1 VNPTAS
7 PFGRNRGDIHWVIQ
21 GICANTDHS
30 DYAPLAS
37 TNHGLNFSNGLNSLH
52 RTGGNMF
59 RSVSLILLAFVI
71 SMPERTDAASVD
83 QDFYRGK
90 NVRIIVGFAAGGG
103 FDAYARVIARHM
115 GRHIAGNPS
124 IIVDNM
130 TGAGSRVA
138 ANFLFKAPAD
148 GLIIGNF
155 IGSLVLQ
162 QIMGD
167 KGIEFD
173 SRRFEWLGAPVQDEN
188 VCALTKASGINSL
201 DDWFAAKKPVKL
213 GGEAPG
219 ANDSDTPRVLKAA
232 LGLPIQLIEGFKG
245 TSNIRVAAEAGE
257 VDGGCW
263 TWASIRTTWAGGL
276 ESGMVKAII
285 QVNAKKADDIPNV
298 PNAIDHAKTAEA
310 RVLIDSG
317 IHAPSAILRAYA
329 LPPGTPKSR
338 ADLLRGAFNATMK
351 DPEFLAE
358 MKKSK
363 LEINPLSGAE
373 VDGIVKK
380 LFQMDTKNVAKIRDV
395 LVPKN

>member
-1 VNPTAS
+1 MLKIVGLLFSLALIAAP
-7 PFGRNRGDIHWVIQ
+7 
-21 GICANTDHS
+21 HS
-30 DYAPLAS
+30 A
-37 TNHGLNFSNGLNSLH
+37 H
-52 RTGGNMF
+52 
-59 RSVSLILLAFVI
+59 
-71 SMPERTDAASVD
+71 AAAAD

-90 NVRIIVGFAAGGG
+90 TIRFVVGFAAGGG
-103 FDAYARVIARHM
+103 FDAYARAIARHM
-115 GRHIAGNPS
+115 GRHISGNPS
-124 IIVDNM
+124 IIVENM

-138 ANFLFKAPAD
+138 ANFLFRAPAD
-148 GLIIGNF
+148 GLVVGNF
-155 IGSLVLQ
+155 IGSLLLQ

-173 SRRFEWLGAPVQDEN
+173 GRRFEWLGAPVQDES

-219 ANDSDTPRVLKAA
+219 ANDSDIPRVLKAA
-232 LGLPIQLIEGFKG
+232 LNLPIQLIEGFKG

-263 TWASIRTTWAGGL
+263 TWASIRTTWANGL

-285 QVNAKKADDIPNV
+285 QVNSKKADDIPNV
-298 PNAIDHAKTAEA
+298 PNAIDLPKLRRAI
-310 RVLIDSG
+310 LIESG

-329 LPPGTPKSR
+329 LPPGTPKGR
-338 ADLLRGAFNATMK
+338 VDLLRNAFNATMK
-351 DPEFLAE
+351 DAEFLAE

-363 LEINPLSGAE
+363 LEINALTGAE

-380 LFQMDTKNVAKIRDV
+380 LFQMDAKNVAKIREV

>member
-1 VNPTAS
+1 MLRFAVLTLS
-7 PFGRNRGDIHWVIQ
+7 FF
-21 GICANTDHS
+21 
-30 DYAPLAS
+30 LA
-37 TNHGLNFSNGLNSLH
+37 
-52 RTGGNMF
+52 
-59 RSVSLILLAFVI
+59 
-71 SMPERTDAASVD
+71 AAGSAAAGAAE

-90 NVRIIVGFAAGGG
+90 TIRFVVGFAAGGG
-103 FDAYARVIARHM
+103 FDVYARGIARHM
-115 GRHIAGNPS
+115 SRHVPGNPT
-124 IIVDNM
+124 IIVENM

-138 ANFLFKAPAD
+138 ANYLFKAPTD
-148 GLIIGNF
+148 GSVVGNF

-173 SRRFEWLGAPVQDEN
+173 ARRFEWLGAPVQDES
-188 VCALTKASGINSL
+188 VCALTKASGIQSL
-201 DDWFAAKKPVKL
+201 DDWMAAKKPVKL

-219 ANDSDTPRVLKAA
+219 ANDSDIPRILKAA

-263 TWASIRTTWAGGL
+263 TWASIRTTWANGI
-276 ESGMVKAII
+276 ETGMVKPILQI
-285 QVNAKKADDIPNV
+285 NAKKAADIPNV
-298 PNAIDHAKTAEA
+298 PNAIDYAKTADARALIEA
-310 RVLIDSG
+310 G
-317 IHAPSAILRAYA
+317 THGPSAILRAYA
-329 LPPGTPKSR
+329 LPPGTPRSR
-338 ADLLRGAFNATMK
+338 VDVLRAAFDATMK

-363 LEINPLSGAE
+363 LEINALTGGE

-380 LFQMDTKNVAKIRDV
+380 LFQMDAKTVAKIRDV

>member
-1 VNPTAS
+1 MIKAT
-7 PFGRNRGDIHWVIQ
+7 G
-21 GICANTDHS
+21 
-30 DYAPLAS
+30 LA
-37 TNHGLNFSNGLNSLH
+37 LI
-52 RTGGNMF
+52 
-59 RSVSLILLAFVI
+59 ILLTFSSGAH
-71 SMPERTDAASVD
+71 AASAD
-83 QDFYRGK
+83 QDFYRGRT
-90 NVRIIVGFAAGGG
+90 VRIIVGFAAGGG
-103 FDAYARVIARHM
+103 FDAYARVIARNM
-115 GRHIAGNPS
+115 GRHIPGNPS

-138 ANFLFKAPAD
+138 ANYLFKAPSD

-173 SRRFEWLGAPVQDEN
+173 GRKFEWLGAPVQDEN
-188 VCALTKASGINSL
+188 VCALTKASGINSI

-219 ANDSDTPRVLKAA
+219 ANDSDVPRVLKAA
-232 LGLPIQLIEGFKG
+232 LGLPVQLIEGFKG
-245 TSNIRVAAEAGE
+245 TANIRIAAEAGE

-263 TWASIRTTWAGGL
+263 TWASIRTTWANGL
-276 ESGMVKAII
+276 ESGMVKAIVQI
-285 QVNAKKADDIPNV
+285 NAKKADDIPNV
-298 PNAIDHAKTAEA
+298 PNAIDLAKTPEA

-329 LPPGTPKSR
+329 LPPGTSKSR
-338 ADLLRGAFNATMK
+338 VELLRSAFNSTMK

-380 LFQMDTKNVAKIRDV
+380 LFQMDAKNVVKIRDV

>member
-1 VNPTAS
+1 MITTLRLWFLLV
-7 PFGRNRGDIHWVIQ
+7 VIVVPAR
-21 GICANTDHS
+21 AN
-30 DYAPLAS
+30 
-37 TNHGLNFSNGLNSLH
+37 
-52 RTGGNMF
+52 
-59 RSVSLILLAFVI
+59 
-71 SMPERTDAASVD
+71 AAVAD

-90 NVRIIVGFAAGGG
+90 TIRIVVGFAAGGG
-103 FDAYARVIARHM
+103 FDAYARIIARHM
-115 GRHIAGNPS
+115 GRHIPGNPAML
-124 IIVDNM
+124 VDNM

-138 ANFLFKAPAD
+138 ANYLFRAPAD
-148 GLIIGNF
+148 GLVIGNF
-155 IGSLVLQ
+155 IGSLILQ

-173 SRRFEWLGAPVQDEN
+173 GRRFEWLGAPVQDEN

-219 ANDSDTPRVLKAA
+219 ANDSDTPRVLKTA

-257 VDGGCW
+257 IDGGCW
-263 TWASIRTTWAGGL
+263 TWASIRTTWANGL

-285 QVNAKKADDIPNV
+285 QVNSKKAADIPDV
-298 PNAIDHAKTAEA
+298 PNAIDFAKTADA

-329 LPPGTPKSR
+329 LPPGTPKNR
-338 ADLLRGAFNATMK
+338 LEVLRNAFNTTTT
-351 DPEFLAE
+351 DGEFLAE

-363 LEINPLSGAE
+363 LEINPLSGTE
-373 VDGIVKK
+373 VDGVVKK
-380 LFQMDTKNVAKIRDV
+380 LFQTDAKSVAKIREV

>member
-1 VNPTAS
+1 MLRLVGLLLSLLIVAFTAS
-7 PFGRNRGDIHWVIQ
+7 RTG
-21 GICANTDHS
+21 A
-30 DYAPLAS
+30 AS
-37 TNHGLNFSNGLNSLH
+37 TDEN
-52 RTGGNMF
+52 
-59 RSVSLILLAFVI
+59 
-71 SMPERTDAASVD
+71 
-83 QDFYRGK
+83 FYRGK
-90 NVRIIVGFAAGGG
+90 TIRIIVGFAAGGG

-115 GRHIAGNPS
+115 GRHIPGNPS

-148 GLIIGNF
+148 GLVIGNF

-173 SRRFEWLGAPVQDEN
+173 ARKFEWLGAPVQDET
-188 VCALTKASGINSL
+188 VCAITKASGINSL

-219 ANDSDTPRVLKAA
+219 ANDSDVPRILRAA

-245 TSNIRVAAEAGE
+245 TSNIRIAAEAGE

-263 TWASIRTTWAGGL
+263 TWASIRTTWSQGL
-276 ESGMVKAII
+276 ESGLVKPII
-285 QVNAKKADDIPNV
+285 QINPQKAADIPNV

-310 RVLIDSG
+310 RVLIESG
-317 IHAPSAILRAYA
+317 VHAPSAILRAYVLA
-329 LPPGTPKSR
+329 PGTPR
-338 ADLLRGAFNATMK
+338 ERVNILRSAFNETMK

-358 MKKSK
+358 MNKSK
-363 LEINPLSGAE
+363 LEINALSGA
-373 VDGIVKK
+373 
-380 LFQMDTKNVAKIRDV
+380 
-395 LVPKN
+395 